1 MESTSNITDL
11 SQTASTSDRGSQLID
26 GVRRSHR
33 LQGMPERAINPEM
46 STAGPAILG
55 EIKPPT
61 SASKA
66 TEAMLYNASNDI
78 ALVKNAGGDQTL
90 GSQSSKGEQSW
101 SMKTK
106 LSTKIAFDQPKTD
119 MLKF

>member
-55 EIKPPT
+55 EIK
-61 SASKA
+61 
-66 TEAMLYNASNDI
+66 SNDI
-78 ALVKNAGGDQTL
+78 ALVRNAGGDQTL